1 MFFKYR
7 KLLHQ
12 FCMPSMSRKK
22 KFTLFCSLKVVDT
35 VSKLWFFFFSFV
47 VHVYAK
53 YRDKVDW
60 KIARLLLLTHDIKD
74 VIKLSWLFT
83 SYYFFF
89 FFLYWAF
96 HCVKSARIRSFS
108 GPYSVRKWKNTDKTP
123 NTDNFH
129 AMSLKKNK

>member
-89 FFLYWAF
+89 FSLLSIPLRKK
-96 HCVKSARIRSFS
+96 C
-108 GPYSVRKWKNTDKTP
+108 PYSEFFWSVFSPKVEKYRQNSEYRQFSRNVTE
-123 NTDNFH
+123 
-129 AMSLKKNK
+129 KK